1 MQNWAYSVRDKD
13 SDKELLY
20 GEGFM
25 TKEDARLQGEMEAK
39 VRILR
44 NYYVVSFMKSD

>member
-1 MQNWAYSVRDKD
+1 MQNWAYSVKDKD

-20 GEGFM
+20 GDGFK
-25 TKEDARLQGEMEAK
+25 TKDDAKLQGEMEAK

-44 NYYVVSFMKSD
+44 NYYVESFIKND